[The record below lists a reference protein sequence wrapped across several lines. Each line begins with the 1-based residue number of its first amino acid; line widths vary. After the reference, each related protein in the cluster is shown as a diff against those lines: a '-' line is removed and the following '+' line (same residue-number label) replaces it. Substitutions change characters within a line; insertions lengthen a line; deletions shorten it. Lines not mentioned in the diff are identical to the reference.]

1 MWVFAFLRKTHM
13 PMNGMDY
20 LDTSLYGNYT
30 NPVADF
36 SIGGTKGAAESGAVT
51 PEGEKKAVEGA
62 DKTKGTRE
70 CQTCKNRK
78 YKDGSD
84 EMVSFKSAAHISPE
98 AAASRVMAHEMEHV
112 ANAYAKAETG
122 NGKVLQASVSIKTAV
137 CPECG
142 RVYVCGGVTNTK
154 IAYSNEEQPYQKQL
168 KAILDDAGKGDKVDI
183 KA

>member
-1 MWVFAFLRKTHM
+1 M

-51 PEGEKKAVEGA
+51 PEGEKKALEGA

-84 EMVSFKSAAHISPE
+84 EMVSFKSAQHISPNAAGARVRGHE
-98 AAASRVMAHEMEHV
+98 AEHV
-112 ANAYAKAETG
+112 SNAYKDAAMH
-122 NGKVLQASVSIKTAV
+122 NGKVLQASVRIKTAV

-142 RVYVCGGVTNTK
+142 RTYVCGGETATK
-154 IAYSNEEQPYQKQL
+154 IKYSNEDNPYQQARKGLDKQGL
-168 KAILDDAGKGDKVDI
+168 LGANIDLAG
-183 KA
+183 